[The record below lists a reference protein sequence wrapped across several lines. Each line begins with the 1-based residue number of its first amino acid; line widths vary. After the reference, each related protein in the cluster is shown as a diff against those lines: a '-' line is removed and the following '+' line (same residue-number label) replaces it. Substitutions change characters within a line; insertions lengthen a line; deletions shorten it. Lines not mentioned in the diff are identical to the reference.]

1 MHLPPGMAET
11 ELIGLCKKGS
21 LKYQEVLYKHF
32 YGYAMGISLRY
43 SINRDDAMEVVNDGF
58 IKIFRTLPQFE
69 PRHENF
75 EASLMGWMK
84 SIIINTAI
92 DHFRKNKK
100 SYLVGDI
107 QEEHHEMTDAV
118 ATAIDRMSYK
128 EIMELVQQLS
138 PGYRTVFNLHVIDGF
153 KHEEIAKQ
161 LNISVGTSKSNLA
174 KARNNIQKML
184 KEANLKF
191 YEQQKAV

>member
-1 MHLPPGMAET
+1 LPDRQQ
-11 ELIGLCKKGS
+11 
-21 LKYQEVLYKHF
+21 LKNIIQGCVIANRQSQKEFYQLY
-32 YGYAMGISLRY
+32 YGFAMGICMRY
-43 SINRDDAMEVVNDGF
+43 CNTHDDAMEVVNDGF

-69 PRHENF
+69 PRHDNF

-84 SIIINTAI
+84 SIIINTSI
-92 DHFRKNKK
+92 DHFRKNKNN
-100 SYLVGDI
+100 YLVGDI
-107 QEEHHEMTDAV
+107 KEEHQEMSDAD
-118 ATAIDRMSYK
+118 ASAIDRMSYK
-128 EIMELVQQLS
+128 EIMELVQRLS

-153 KHEEIAKQ
+153 KHEEIAGQ

-174 KARNNIQKML
+174 KARVNIQKML

>member
-1 MHLPPGMAET
+1 LPDRQQ
-11 ELIGLCKKGS
+11 
-21 LKYQEVLYKHF
+21 LKNIIQGCVNANRQSQKEFYQLY
-32 YGYAMGISLRY
+32 YGFAMGICMRY
-43 SINRDDAMEVVNDGF
+43 CNTHDDAMEVVNDGF
-58 IKIFRTLPQFE
+58 IKIYRTLPHFE

-84 SIIINTAI
+84 SIIINTSI
-92 DHFRKNKK
+92 DHFRKNKN

-107 QEEHHEMTDAV
+107 KEEHQEMTDAD
-118 ATAIDRMSYK
+118 ASALDRMSYK
-128 EIMELVQQLS
+128 EIMELVQRLS
-138 PGYRTVFNLHVIDGF
+138 PGYRAVFNLHVIDGF
-153 KHEEIAKQ
+153 KHEEIAQQ

-174 KARNNIQKML
+174 KARVNIQKML